1 MVIPAT
7 SDVSV
12 KFVSEGNF
20 SILNAKGVI
29 LCTVCYFTHCTG
41 TISGS
46 IKFREVSFSYPSR
59 PVTPDLKNLSLDV
72 PALVCGKRTLI
83 QLVQR
88 FHDPDTGSVQ
98 QDGDNVKDLNFG
110 RLKIHILIV
119 VVQFN
124 LTIREN
130 ICSWAIRQYQILT
143 LRRLARRRPIMPSIS
158 SISWQTSEIGRQVEL
173 MASAD
178 GLYYTL
184 VSRQLEAEK
193 MTERSFRGDSFDE
206 SRPTEWRDRNENRKE
221 EINWMSSA
229 FQWEEWKKPNETLT
243 EGKWPE
249 MIIVWLVREAPFK

>member
-46 IKFREVSFSYPSR
+46 IKFRDVSFSFPSR
-59 PVTPDLKNLSLDV
+59 PVAPDLKTLVWMCPLWFVARGRSSSWFKDFTILTQ
-72 PALVCGKRTLI
+72 ALFSRMETTSRT
-83 QLVQR
+83 
-88 FHDPDTGSVQ
+88 SM
-98 QDGDNVKDLNFG
+98 
-110 RLKIHILIV
+110 
-119 VVQFN
+119 
-124 LTIREN
+124 REN

-143 LRRLARRRPIMPSIS
+143 LRRLARRRPILPSIS

-178 GLYYTL
+178 GLYYTS

-249 MIIVWLVREAPFK
+249 MIIVWLVREASPF